1 MNLSKTQLLNHLEQ
15 FYGTQYYY
23 PLWPKVF
30 LTDGTHFLAQEAAC
44 YWLMDAIASHVLHL
58 PKKETFAGCK
68 LVKTEQGAELVID
81 DGNGNVLAK
90 QNIRYTDFP
99 LDSMRLYAC
108 WGEERW
114 IIMLPSE
121 Y

>member
-1 MNLSKTQLLNHLEQ
+1 MNITKHQLLNQLDQ
-15 FYGTQYYY
+15 FTGTEYYY
-23 PLWPKVF
+23 PLWPKVM
-30 LTDGTHFLAQEAAC
+30 LTDGTKYLAETVGC

-68 LVKTEQGAELVID
+68 LVKAKQGAELVID

-90 QNIRYTDFP
+90 QHIRYTDFP
-99 LDSMRLYAC
+99 LHSIRLYAC

>member
-23 PLWPKVF
+23 PLWPKVL
-30 LTDGTHFLAQEAAC
+30 LTDGSKYLAETAGC
-44 YWLMDAIASHVLHL
+44 YWLMDAITQHIQYISSEDFISCRLITRNNQAQLIL
-58 PKKETFAGCK
+58 
-68 LVKTEQGAELVID
+68 D

-90 QNIRYTDFP
+90 QRIHHTDFP
-99 LDSMRLYAC
+99 LDDYQLYAC
-108 WGEERW
+108 RSADKWV
-114 IIMLPSE
+114 ILLPSE

>member
-30 LTDGTHFLAQEAAC
+30 LTDGAQFLAQEAAC
-44 YWLMDAIASHVLHL
+44 YWIMDAIASHIVHL
-58 PKKETFAGCK
+58 PKTEVFVSCK
-68 LVKTEQGAELVID
+68 LKVENGTAELLLD
-81 DGNGNVLAK
+81 DGNGNVLATQK
-90 QNIRYTDFP
+90 IAYTAFP
-99 LDSMRLYAC
+99 LDSIALYAY
-108 WGEERW
+108 WDSERW
-114 IIMLPSE
+114 ILMLPTE